1 MSSRAPGGRSVSPG
15 VLLGAGHDLPCP
27 CCDHLHPEVLNQS
40 VECHVPTHVDTS
52 CRNSKHSLCDESNIP
67 EPPSDSECHILDL
80 QEDSDG
86 SHIPKYPLS
95 ADLHLHQLPRV
106 PAAGKHN
113 TGDAVDGGCHIPHL
127 SEGNKECHIVK
138 EPVVTERQSPDTS
151 LPLELFT
158 RLAVHESMDDLDI
171 DLKDPLSHAD
181 DGAAGPLLGAG
192 ENHHHDDDD
201 DDDDDDDEVGDIGA
215 GYEGDDN
222 DDGDDDDDDDDRD
235 DKKGKCDNV
244 VFYVGNEDIF
254 DFERG
259 NDFGEQ
265 DHYDDD
271 DDVELFLNSDDHQG
285 VSNDDYNTDS
295 SPIADD
301 MLEVA
306 GPLLQRGVR
315 SSLGFPMN
323 SAIAHLLLPLQP
335 LMRVLPPEVVSEVEG
350 LQKLYPGISKEYLT
364 TLCDFGLLE
373 EVSPSES
380 TTPTSTLPRAPV
392 ISLSRNS
399 LGGRRRSRFSS
410 DVLADQ
416 GSIYST
422 PYETI
427 TNHSEYRAT
436 PSVRGLF
443 LTSPASPTPATTS
456 SPRERKRSR
465 FWLPGQLLEGSA
477 DSNYSQ
483 PSSDLSLDEEREN
496 LRRETERQALSQLEK
511 ARGAHRDVGFRRR
524 TEGQALVALH
534 ASRTK
539 PVAFSVRTNVAY
551 DGSLDDDS
559 PVHGS
564 AISFNVKDFLHIKE
578 KYDNNWWIG
587 RLVKEGSDVGFIPSP
602 VKLENLRLQQSQQ
615 KSSKLYSSKTSS
627 SGNLGMMNDVL
638 SNSKSSNSRG
648 STPPTPGLDLDNGI
662 DSNLGDDSDSL
673 GNSKGKTSI
682 TTPPAKEKRKP
693 FFKKQENIP
702 PYDVVPSMR
711 PLVLVG
717 PSLKGYEV
725 TDMMQKALFDYVKHR
740 FEGKVIITRVSADIS
755 LAKRSL
761 LNNPSKRALMERS
774 NSRSSCIAEVQAE
787 IERIFELARTLQLV
801 VLDCDTINHPSQ
813 LAKTSLAPIL
823 VYLKISSPKV
833 LQRLIKSRGKSQSR
847 NLNVQMVAAEKLAQ
861 CPPEMF
867 DVILDENQLEDACE
881 HIAEYLEAYWQ
892 ATHPP
897 LPPPQIQR
905 PLPSPHTSP
914 RSNHAQGNLMRTNS
928 TPPVYHRGG
937 PTGHGGPRAL
947 PSRDPRDMRDPRDS
961 RDLRDDEYIDRLPPQ
976 DPGLMYDRPPDRPG
990 RRQLP
995 PTRDDDYHSPHR
1007 PPTRQVLN
1015 V

>member
-1 MSSRAPGGRSVSPG
+1 MQDVRR
-15 VLLGAGHDLPCP
+15 
-27 CCDHLHPEVLNQS
+27 
-40 VECHVPTHVDTS
+40 
-52 CRNSKHSLCDESNIP
+52 
-67 EPPSDSECHILDL
+67 
-80 QEDSDG
+80 
-86 SHIPKYPLS
+86 
-95 ADLHLHQLPRV
+95 
-106 PAAGKHN
+106 
-113 TGDAVDGGCHIPHL
+113 DA
-127 SEGNKECHIVK
+127 
-138 EPVVTERQSPDTS
+138 
-151 LPLELFT
+151 
-158 RLAVHESMDDLDI
+158 
-171 DLKDPLSHAD
+171 
-181 DGAAGPLLGAG
+181 
-192 ENHHHDDDD
+192 
-201 DDDDDDDEVGDIGA
+201 
-215 GYEGDDN
+215 
-222 DDGDDDDDDDDRD
+222 
-235 DKKGKCDNV
+235 
-244 VFYVGNEDIF
+244 
-254 DFERG
+254 
-259 NDFGEQ
+259 
-265 DHYDDD
+265 
-271 DDVELFLNSDDHQG
+271 
-285 VSNDDYNTDS
+285 
-295 SPIADD
+295 
-301 MLEVA
+301 
-306 GPLLQRGVR
+306 
-315 SSLGFPMN
+315 
-323 SAIAHLLLPLQP
+323 
-335 LMRVLPPEVVSEVEG
+335 
-350 LQKLYPGISKEYLT
+350 
-364 TLCDFGLLE
+364 
-373 EVSPSES
+373 
-380 TTPTSTLPRAPV
+380 
-392 ISLSRNS
+392 
-399 LGGRRRSRFSS
+399 
-410 DVLADQ
+410 
-416 GSIYST
+416 
-422 PYETI
+422 
-427 TNHSEYRAT
+427 YRAM
-436 PSVRGLF
+436 F
-443 LTSPASPTPATTS
+443 A
-456 SPRERKRSR
+456 RK
-465 FWLPGQLLEGSA
+465 GSA

-511 ARGAHRDVGFRRR
+511 A
-524 TEGQALVALH
+524 
-534 ASRTK
+534 RTK